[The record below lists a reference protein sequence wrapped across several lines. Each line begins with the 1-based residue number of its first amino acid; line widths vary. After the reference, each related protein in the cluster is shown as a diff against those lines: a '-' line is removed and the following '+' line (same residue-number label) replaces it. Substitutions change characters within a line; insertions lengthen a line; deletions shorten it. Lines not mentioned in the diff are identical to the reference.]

1 MKIAIISLYSRLGDK
16 TGDIVQADKTADAIR
31 ALGHNIVRGYFK
43 PETSEIFDSK
53 GECLGTWLQVL
64 GDRDVVHTI
73 PPIPWKFVCK
83 QPHIN
88 AKFVCSTVFWRS
100 YTYTRVLH
108 KIGGRITFALLK
120 DYVRTMLAWFGIP
133 TYMSYAGYDL
143 LLPNSEDEIKCFKR
157 YCRIKKGAKIV
168 AVPNAIDPLPD
179 YVAALPRSGLVP
191 QEDYI
196 LVPGVFAVRKN
207 QLTFIRAMKGCEYPI
222 VFIGDGPML
231 AKCKSEA
238 TPTML
243 FLGHIAHGSKEF
255 YSVMK
260 HARVVCLSSNC
271 ETPGIAALEA
281 AALGA
286 RPVVPYEGGTSQYYG
301 WDAEYHDGISEVSER
316 NAIHKAWKRD
326 RLSRVEMDRYRMRTW
341 LECARR
347 TVWAYRS
354 ATGVVAQAV
363 MYA

>member
-31 ALGHNIVRGYFK
+31 AIGHNVVRGYLK
-43 PETSEIFDSK
+43 PETSEIFDPR

-64 GDRDVVHTI
+64 GDRDVVHAI
-73 PPIPWKFVCK
+73 PPIPWKFVCR

-88 AKFVCSTVFWRS
+88 AKFACSTVFWRS

-108 KIGGRITFALLK
+108 KIGGYLTFALLK
-120 DYVRTMLAWFGIP
+120 DYVRTMLAWLGIP
-133 TYMSYAGYDL
+133 TYMAYAGYDL
-143 LLPNSEDEIKCFKR
+143 LLPNSADEIKCFKR
-157 YCRIKKGAKIV
+157 YCRIKKGAKII
-168 AVPNAIDPLPD
+168 AIPNAIDPLPEHVD
-179 YVAALPRSGLVP
+179 ELLRPGLVP

-196 LVPGVFAVRKN
+196 LVPGVFAARKN
-207 QLTFIRAMKGCEYPI
+207 QLTFIRAMKVCEYPI

-243 FLGHIAHGSKEF
+243 FLGHIAHGSEEF
-255 YSVMK
+255 YSIMK
-260 HARVVCLSSNC
+260 HARVVCLPSNC

-286 RPVVPYEGGTSQYYG
+286 RPVVPYEGGTCQYYG
-301 WDAEYHDGISEVSER
+301 WDAEYHDGISADAGR
-316 NAIHKAWKRD
+316 NAVCKAWKRG
-326 RLSRVEMDRYRMRTW
+326 RLSRVEMDRYRMCTW
-341 LECARR
+341 SACARR
-347 TVWAYRS
+347 TVWAYLS
-354 ATGVVAQAV
+354 VIDNAI
-363 MYA
+363 